1 MIEIRGHQDRDRPA
15 PRRRSD
21 GQRSRDAILH
31 EAAQLATI
39 EGISGLSISRLA
51 EAVGMSKS
59 GLFAHFGSKEELQ
72 LATIDTAHALFH
84 EHVIDPAQLAPTGIE
99 RLRSLLE
106 NYLVHIEQ
114 RVFPGGCFWAS
125 VVAELDMRPG
135 PVRDGALEVVV
146 EWLGEIERAVRDAQ
160 TEGAIDLSED
170 PEQLTFEL
178 ESYVLCA
185 NTYFVIQQERTPMDR
200 ARRAIAARLVAAA
213 PTA

>member
-1 MIEIRGHQDRDRPA
+1 MIEIHHHHDRDRPA

-51 EAVGMSKS
+51 DAVGMSKS

-72 LATIDTAHALFH
+72 LATIDTAHVLFH
-84 EHVIDPAQLAPTGIE
+84 EHVLDPAQLAATGIE

-106 NYLVHIEQ
+106 NYLSHIER
-114 RVFPGGCFWAS
+114 RVFRGGCFWAS
-125 VVAELDMRPG
+125 VVAELDMHPG
-135 PVRDGALEVVV
+135 PVCDGALRVVG

-160 TEGAIDLSED
+160 AEGAIGLSED

-185 NTYFVIQQERTPMDR
+185 NTYFVIAQERTPIDR
-200 ARRAIAARLVAAA
+200 ARRAIDRRLAMAA
-213 PTA
+213 PGA